1 MTEKML
7 AYYQDVLERISTADP
22 AVFRK
27 ELRKAFNRLLPEQ
40 REELKAWFRTN
51 CACRVQQATA
61 LQAVRSKG
69 TADRRIN

>member
-22 AVFRK
+22 VVFRK

-40 REELKAWFRTN
+40 RQELKAWFRTN
-51 CACRVQQATA
+51 CACRVQQASTLHAVPGKGA
-61 LQAVRSKG
+61 LARG
-69 TADRRIN
+69 IN